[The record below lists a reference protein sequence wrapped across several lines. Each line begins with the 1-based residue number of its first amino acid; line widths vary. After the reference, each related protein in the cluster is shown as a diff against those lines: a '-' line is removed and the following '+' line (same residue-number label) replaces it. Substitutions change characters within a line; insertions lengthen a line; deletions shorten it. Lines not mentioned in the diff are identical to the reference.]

1 VGKTASRDEIAAY
14 LDAYLRVADIPDSS
28 PNGLQV
34 EGRARVARVAYA
46 VDASVATI
54 AAAVRGGADMLVVHH
69 GLWWGKHEQITGNL
83 YRRVAALI
91 RSGLSLY
98 AAHLPLD
105 CHPEVGNNAE
115 LARMLS
121 LETVARFGRYRG
133 VEVGVIGEARRAVA
147 RGRFVAAVETK
158 LRARA
163 DVLPFGP
170 ARLRR
175 VAIVSGGGGMLAEE
189 ARAAGCDTLL
199 TGETS
204 HAAYHQ
210 AREARINVVFAG
222 HYATETVGL
231 KALARHL
238 RRRFGVTGRFVSAPT
253 GY

>member
-133 VEVGVIGEARRAVA
+133 VEVGVIGPRWRRSCARAPTCSPSDRPACAASPSSPAAAACWPRRRAPP
-147 RGRFVAAVETK
+147 G
-158 LRARA
+158 
-163 DVLPFGP
+163 
-170 ARLRR
+170 
-175 VAIVSGGGGMLAEE
+175 
-189 ARAAGCDTLL
+189 
-199 TGETS
+199 
-204 HAAYHQ
+204 
-210 AREARINVVFAG
+210 
-222 HYATETVGL
+222 AT
-231 KALARHL
+231 R
-238 RRRFGVTGRFVSAPT
+238 S
-253 GY
+253 

>member
-1 VGKTASRDEIAAY
+1 VGKTASRNEIAAY
-14 LDAYLRVADIPDSS
+14 LDAYLGVADIPDSS

-54 AAAVRGGADMLVVHH
+54 AAAARGGADMLVVHH
-69 GLWWGKHEQITGNL
+69 GLWWGRHEQITGNL

-121 LETVARFGRYRG
+121 LKTVARFGRYQG
-133 VEVGVIGEARRAVA
+133 VELGVIGEAKPPLA
-147 RGRFVAAVETK
+147 RDRFVAAVEAK

-163 DVLPFGP
+163 DVLAFGP

-175 VAIVSGGGGMLAEE
+175 LAIVSGDGGKLAEE
-189 ARAAGCDTLL
+189 ARAAGCDALL

-204 HAAYHQ
+204 HTAYHQ
-210 AREARINVVFAG
+210 AREARINVIFAG

-238 RRRFGVTGRFVSAPT
+238 RRRFGVASRFVNAPT